1 MKKNYENEI
10 KLIESLLNNYDRVH
24 EAQMYIKEQFGLSS
38 LYNDDLSLLY
48 IWNEDNENTDN
59 DNITK
64 AENYIHENFDEILL
78 DVDIYKPDNINENES
93 DNEVFVVY
101 LNDKTT
107 VDICATEDEAKQKV
121 DELNKEWKNNKAT
134 YKKEKRSNYV
144 K

>member
-24 EAQMYIKEQFGLSS
+24 EAQIYIKEQFGLSS

-134 YKKEKRSNYV
+134 YKREKRSNYV